1 MKKYIAKRLWSLI
14 PVMFV
19 VATLVFFLVHLTP
32 GDPASVIL
40 GPDAPQEAIAELRA
54 RLGLDKPLP
63 VQFVRWFGRVL
74 QGDLGESIFLRRP
87 VTRAIAERLEPT
99 LLLAGLA
106 TLFAVIIGI
115 PAGVL
120 AAVYRNTWLDRLF
133 MSVAVFGVS
142 MPNFWLALNLIFLFA
157 LTLALLPV
165 SGYVPLRDDPLMT
178 LRFMLLPAFSL
189 GFPQSA
195 LIARMTRGSMLDVL
209 SQDYVKT
216 ARAKGLSER
225 LVIYK
230 HALKNTMITV
240 ITVIGIVL
248 AITLSGSVVIET
260 IFGLPGVGRLI
271 INSVLRRDYPV
282 IQGTVLFIAA
292 SYVLVNLII
301 DVLYV
306 YLDPRIKYQ

>member
-1 MKKYIAKRLWSLI
+1 
-14 PVMFV
+14 
-19 VATLVFFLVHLTP
+19 LVFFLVHLTP

-54 RLGLDKPLP
+54 RLGLDQPLP
-63 VQFVRWFGRVL
+63 VQFVRWFGQVL
-74 QGDLGESIFLRRP
+74 QGNLGESIFLRRP
-87 VTRAIAERLEPT
+87 VTQAIVERLEPT

-106 TLFAVIIGI
+106 TGFAVIIGI
-115 PAGVL
+115 PTGVL

-133 MSVAVFGVS
+133 MSISIFGVS

-157 LTLALLPV
+157 LTLAILPV

-195 LIARMTRGSMLDVL
+195 LIARITRGSMLDVL

-216 ARAKGLSER
+216 ARAKGLSEQ

-260 IFGLPGVGRLI
+260 IFGLPGIGRLI

-282 IQGTVLFIAA
+282 IQGTVLFIAG
-292 SYVLVNLII
+292 SYVLVNLLI
-301 DVLYV
+301 DLLYV

>member
-1 MKKYIAKRLWSLI
+1 MKKYIAKRLWSLV

-32 GDPASVIL
+32 GDPAVVIL

-63 VQFVRWFGRVL
+63 VQFVRWFGQVL

-87 VTRAIAERLEPT
+87 VVQAIVERLEPT
-99 LLLAGLA
+99 LLLAGMA
-106 TLFAVIIGI
+106 TVFAVVIGI
-115 PAGVL
+115 PTGVL

-133 MSVAVFGVS
+133 MGISVFGVS

-157 LTLALLPV
+157 LTLAILPV

-178 LRFMLLPAFSL
+178 LRFLLLPAFSL

-216 ARAKGLSER
+216 ARAKGLSEQ

-260 IFGLPGVGRLI
+260 IFGLPGIGRLI

-282 IQGTVLFIAA
+282 IQGTVLCIAA
-292 SYVLVNLII
+292 SYVLVNLLI
-301 DVLYV
+301 DLLYV

>member
-1 MKKYIAKRLWSLI
+1 MKLYIAKRLWSLI
-14 PVMFV
+14 PVLFV

-63 VQFVRWFGRVL
+63 VQFVRWFGQVL

-87 VTRAIAERLEPT
+87 VSQAIVERLEPT

-106 TLFAVIIGI
+106 TVFAVVIGI
-115 PAGVL
+115 PTGVL
-120 AAVYRNTWLDRLF
+120 AAMYRNTWLDRLF
-133 MSVAVFGVS
+133 MSISVFGVS

-157 LTLALLPV
+157 LTLAILPV

-178 LRFMLLPAFSL
+178 LRFLLLPSFSL

-195 LIARMTRGSMLDVL
+195 LLARMTRGSMLDVL

-260 IFGLPGVGRLI
+260 IFGLPGIGRLI

-282 IQGTVLFIAA
+282 IQGTVLCIAA
-292 SYVLVNLII
+292 SYVLVNLLI
-301 DVLYV
+301 DLLYV

>member
-1 MKKYIAKRLWSLI
+1 MKKYIAKRLWSLV

-32 GDPASVIL
+32 GDPAAVIL

-63 VQFVRWFGRVL
+63 VQFVRWFGQVL

-87 VTRAIAERLEPT
+87 VTQAIVERLEPT

-106 TLFAVIIGI
+106 TVFAVVIGL
-115 PAGVL
+115 PTGVL

-133 MSVAVFGVS
+133 MSISVFGVS

-157 LTLALLPV
+157 LTLAVLPV

-178 LRFMLLPAFSL
+178 LRFLLLPAVSL

-216 ARAKGLSER
+216 ARAKGLSEQ

-260 IFGLPGVGRLI
+260 IFGLPGIGRLI

-292 SYVLVNLII
+292 SYVLVNLLI
-301 DVLYV
+301 DLLYV

>member
-1 MKKYIAKRLWSLI
+1 MKKYIAKRLWSLV

-32 GDPASVIL
+32 GDPAVVIL

-63 VQFVRWFGRVL
+63 VQFVRWFGQVL

-87 VTRAIAERLEPT
+87 VVQAIVERLEPT
-99 LLLAGLA
+99 LLLAGMA
-106 TLFAVIIGI
+106 TVFAVVIGI
-115 PAGVL
+115 PTGVL

-133 MSVAVFGVS
+133 MGISVFGVS

-157 LTLALLPV
+157 LTLAILPV
-165 SGYVPLRDDPLMT
+165 SGYVPLRDAPFMT
-178 LRFMLLPAFSL
+178 LRFLLLPAFSL

-216 ARAKGLSER
+216 ARAKGLSEQ

-260 IFGLPGVGRLI
+260 IFGLPGIGRLI

-282 IQGTVLFIAA
+282 IQGTVLCIAA
-292 SYVLVNLII
+292 SYVLVNLLI
-301 DVLYV
+301 DLLYV

>member
-1 MKKYIAKRLWSLI
+1 MKKYIAKRLCSLI

-54 RLGLDKPLP
+54 RLGLDQPLP
-63 VQFVRWFGRVL
+63 VQFVRWFGQVL
-74 QGDLGESIFLRRP
+74 QGNLGESIFLRRP
-87 VTRAIAERLEPT
+87 VTQAIVERLEPT

-106 TLFAVIIGI
+106 TVFAVIIGI
-115 PAGVL
+115 PTGVL

-133 MSVAVFGVS
+133 MSLSVFGVS

-157 LTLALLPV
+157 LTLAILPV

-178 LRFMLLPAFSL
+178 LRFLLLPAFSL

-195 LIARMTRGSMLDVL
+195 LIARITRGSMLDVL

-216 ARAKGLSER
+216 ARAKGLSEQ

-260 IFGLPGVGRLI
+260 IFGLPGIGRLI

-292 SYVLVNLII
+292 SYVLVNLLI
-301 DVLYV
+301 DLLYV

>member
-1 MKKYIAKRLWSLI
+1 MKKYIAKRLWSLV

-32 GDPASVIL
+32 GDPAAVIL
-40 GPDAPQEAIAELRA
+40 GPDAPQEAVAELRA
-54 RLGLDKPLP
+54 RLGLDRPLP
-63 VQFVRWFGRVL
+63 VQFLHWFGQVL
-74 QGDLGESIFLRRP
+74 QGDLGDSIFLRRP
-87 VTRAIAERLEPT
+87 VTQAIVERLEPT

-106 TLFAVIIGI
+106 TMLAVLIGI
-115 PAGVL
+115 PTGVL
-120 AAVYRNTWLDRLF
+120 AAVYRSTWLDRLF
-133 MSVAVFGVS
+133 MSIAVFGVS

-157 LTLALLPV
+157 LTLAVLPV

-178 LRFMLLPAFSL
+178 LRFLLLPAFSL

-216 ARAKGLSER
+216 ARAKGLSEQ

-240 ITVIGIVL
+240 LTVIGIVL

-260 IFGLPGVGRLI
+260 IFGLPGIGRLI

-292 SYVLVNLII
+292 SYVLVNLLI
-301 DVLYV
+301 DLLYM

>member
-19 VATLVFFLVHLTP
+19 VTTLVFFLVHLTP

-54 RLGLDKPLP
+54 RLGLDQPLP
-63 VQFVRWFGRVL
+63 VQFVRWFGQVL
-74 QGDLGESIFLRRP
+74 QGNLGESIFLRRP
-87 VTRAIAERLEPT
+87 VTQAIVERLEPT

-106 TLFAVIIGI
+106 TAFAVIIGI
-115 PAGVL
+115 PTGVL

-133 MSVAVFGVS
+133 MSISIFGVS

-157 LTLALLPV
+157 LTLAILPV

-195 LIARMTRGSMLDVL
+195 LIARLTRGSMLDVL

-216 ARAKGLSER
+216 ARAKGLSEQ

-260 IFGLPGVGRLI
+260 IFGLPGIGRLI

-282 IQGTVLFIAA
+282 IQGTVLFIAG
-292 SYVLVNLII
+292 SYVLVNLLI
-301 DVLYV
+301 DLLYV

>member
-87 VTRAIAERLEPT
+87 VTQAIAERLEPT

-165 SGYVPLRDDPLMT
+165 SGYVPLGDDPLMT

-189 GFPQSA
+189 GFPQTA

-260 IFGLPGVGRLI
+260 VFGLPGVGRLI

-306 YLDPRIKYQ
+306 YIDPRIKYQ

>member
-1 MKKYIAKRLWSLI
+1 MKGYIAKRLWSLI

-40 GPDAPQEAIAELRA
+40 GPDAPQESIAELRA

-63 VQFVRWFGRVL
+63 VQFVRWFGQVL

-87 VTRAIAERLEPT
+87 VTQAIFERIEPT
-99 LLLAGLA
+99 LLLAGLS
-106 TLFAVIIGI
+106 TLFAVVIGI
-115 PAGVL
+115 PTGVL
-120 AAVYRNTWLDRLF
+120 AAVYRNTWLDRVF
-133 MSVAVFGVS
+133 MSISVFGVS
-142 MPNFWLALNLIFLFA
+142 MPNFWLALNLIFIFA
-157 LTLALLPV
+157 LTLSFLPV
-165 SGYVPLRDDPLMT
+165 SGYVPLREDPLLT
-178 LRFMLLPAFSL
+178 LRFLLLPSFAL

-216 ARAKGLSER
+216 ARAKGLSEQ

-260 IFGLPGVGRLI
+260 IFGLPGIGRLI

-282 IQGTVLFIAA
+282 IQGAVLCIAA

-301 DVLYV
+301 DLLYV

>member
-87 VTRAIAERLEPT
+87 VTQAIAERLEPT

-165 SGYVPLRDDPLMT
+165 SGYVPLGDDPLMT

-260 IFGLPGVGRLI
+260 VFGLPGVGRLI

-306 YLDPRIKYQ
+306 YIDPRIKYQ

>member
-1 MKKYIAKRLWSLI
+1 MKRYIAKRLWSLV

-19 VATLVFFLVHLTP
+19 VATVVFFLVHLTP

-40 GPDAPQEAIAELRA
+40 GADASQEAIAELRA
-54 RLGLDKPLP
+54 RLGLDQPLP
-63 VQFVRWFGRVL
+63 VQFVRWFGQVL
-74 QGDLGESIFLRRP
+74 QGNLGESIFLRRP
-87 VTRAIAERLEPT
+87 VTQAIAERLEPT
-99 LLLAGLA
+99 LLLAGMATVLA
-106 TLFAVIIGI
+106 VLIGI
-115 PAGVL
+115 PTGVL

-133 MSVAVFGVS
+133 MSISVFGVS

-157 LTLALLPV
+157 LTLAILPV

-178 LRFMLLPAFSL
+178 LRFLLLPAFSL

-216 ARAKGLSER
+216 ARAKGLSEQ

-248 AITLSGSVVIET
+248 AITLSGSVVIES
-260 IFGLPGVGRLI
+260 IFGLPGIGRLI

-292 SYVLVNLII
+292 SYVLVNLLI
-301 DVLYV
+301 DLLYM

>member
-1 MKKYIAKRLWSLI
+1 MKKYIAKRLWSLV

-54 RLGLDKPLP
+54 RLGLDQPLP
-63 VQFVRWFGRVL
+63 VQFVRWFGQVL
-74 QGDLGESIFLRRP
+74 QGNLGESIFLRRP
-87 VTRAIAERLEPT
+87 VTQAIVERLEPT
-99 LLLAGLA
+99 LLLAGMA
-106 TLFAVIIGI
+106 TVFAVIIGI
-115 PAGVL
+115 PTGVL

-133 MSVAVFGVS
+133 MSISIFGVS

-157 LTLALLPV
+157 LTLAILPV

-178 LRFMLLPAFSL
+178 LRFLLLPAFSL
-189 GFPQSA
+189 GFPQAA
-195 LIARMTRGSMLDVL
+195 LIARITRGSMLDVL

-216 ARAKGLSER
+216 ARAKGLSEQ

-260 IFGLPGVGRLI
+260 IFGLPGIGRLI

-282 IQGTVLFIAA
+282 IQGTVLFIAG
-292 SYVLVNLII
+292 SYVLVNLLI
-301 DVLYV
+301 DLLYV

>member
-54 RLGLDKPLP
+54 RLGLDQPLP
-63 VQFVRWFGRVL
+63 VQFVRWFGQVL
-74 QGDLGESIFLRRP
+74 QGNLGESIFLRRP
-87 VTRAIAERLEPT
+87 VTQAIVERLEPT

-106 TLFAVIIGI
+106 TAFAVIIGI
-115 PAGVL
+115 PTGVL

-133 MSVAVFGVS
+133 MSISIFGVS

-157 LTLALLPV
+157 LTLAILPV

-195 LIARMTRGSMLDVL
+195 LIARITRGSMLDVL

-216 ARAKGLSER
+216 ARAKGLSEQ

-260 IFGLPGVGRLI
+260 IFGLPGIGRLI

-282 IQGTVLFIAA
+282 IQGTVLFIAG
-292 SYVLVNLII
+292 SYVLVNLLI
-301 DVLYV
+301 DLLYV

>member
-1 MKKYIAKRLWSLI
+1 MKKYIAKRLWSLV

-63 VQFVRWFGRVL
+63 VQFVRWFGQVL
-74 QGDLGESIFLRRP
+74 QGNLGESIFLRRP
-87 VTRAIAERLEPT
+87 VTQAIVERLEPT
-99 LLLAGLA
+99 LLLAGMA
-106 TLFAVIIGI
+106 TVLAVIIGI
-115 PAGVL
+115 PTGVL

-133 MSVAVFGVS
+133 MGISVFGVS

-157 LTLALLPV
+157 LTLAVLPV
-165 SGYVPLRDDPLMT
+165 SGYVPLGEDPLMT
-178 LRFMLLPAFSL
+178 LRFLLLPAFSL

-216 ARAKGLSER
+216 ARAKGLSEQ

-230 HALKNTMITV
+230 HALRNTMITV
-240 ITVIGIVL
+240 MTVIGIVL

-260 IFGLPGVGRLI
+260 IFGLPGIGRLI

-282 IQGTVLFIAA
+282 IQGAVLFIAA
-292 SYVLVNLII
+292 SYVLVNLLI
-301 DVLYV
+301 DLLYV

>member
-40 GPDAPQEAIAELRA
+40 GSDAPQEAIAELRA
-54 RLGLDKPLP
+54 RLGLDQPLP
-63 VQFVRWFGRVL
+63 VQFVRWFGQVL
-74 QGDLGESIFLRRP
+74 QGNLGESIFLRRP
-87 VTRAIAERLEPT
+87 VTQAIVERLEPT

-106 TLFAVIIGI
+106 TAFAVIIGI
-115 PAGVL
+115 PTGVL

-133 MSVAVFGVS
+133 MSISIFGVS

-157 LTLALLPV
+157 LTLAILPV

-195 LIARMTRGSMLDVL
+195 LIARITRGSMLDVL

-216 ARAKGLSER
+216 ARAKGLSEQ

-260 IFGLPGVGRLI
+260 IFGLPGIGRLI

-282 IQGTVLFIAA
+282 IQGTVLFIAG
-292 SYVLVNLII
+292 SYVLVNLLI
-301 DVLYV
+301 DLLYV

>member
-1 MKKYIAKRLWSLI
+1 MKRYIAKRLWSLV
-14 PVMFV
+14 PVMFI

-40 GPDAPQEAIAELRA
+40 GPDAPQEAVAELRA

-63 VQFVRWFGRVL
+63 VQFVRWFGQVL

-87 VTRAIAERLEPT
+87 VTQAIVERLEPT

-115 PAGVL
+115 PTGVL
-120 AAVYRNTWLDRLF
+120 AAVHRNTWLDRLF

-157 LTLALLPV
+157 LALALLPV

-240 ITVIGIVL
+240 ITVIGIIL

>member
-1 MKKYIAKRLWSLI
+1 MKKYIAKRLWSLV

-54 RLGLDKPLP
+54 RLGLDQPLP
-63 VQFVRWFGRVL
+63 VQFVRWFGQVL
-74 QGDLGESIFLRRP
+74 QGNLGESIFLRRP
-87 VTRAIAERLEPT
+87 VTQAIVERLEPT

-106 TLFAVIIGI
+106 TAFAVIIGI
-115 PAGVL
+115 PTGVL

-133 MSVAVFGVS
+133 MSISIFGVS

-157 LTLALLPV
+157 LTLAILPV

-195 LIARMTRGSMLDVL
+195 LIARITRGSMLDVL

-216 ARAKGLSER
+216 ARAKGLSEQ

-260 IFGLPGVGRLI
+260 IFGLPGIGRLI

-282 IQGTVLFIAA
+282 IQGTVLFIAG
-292 SYVLVNLII
+292 SYVLVNLLI
-301 DVLYV
+301 DLLYV

>member
-1 MKKYIAKRLWSLI
+1 MKKYIAKRLWSLV

-32 GDPASVIL
+32 GDPAAVIL
-40 GPDAPQEAIAELRA
+40 GPDASQEAVAELRA

-63 VQFVRWFGRVL
+63 VQFVRWFGQVV

-87 VTRAIAERLEPT
+87 VTQAIVERLEPT

-106 TLFAVIIGI
+106 TVFAVVIGI
-115 PAGVL
+115 PTGVL

-133 MSVAVFGVS
+133 MSISVFGVS

-157 LTLALLPV
+157 LTLAVLPV

-178 LRFMLLPAFSL
+178 LRFLLLPSFSL

-216 ARAKGLSER
+216 ARAKGLSEQ

-292 SYVLVNLII
+292 TYVLVNLLI
-301 DVLYV
+301 DLLYV

>member
-1 MKKYIAKRLWSLI
+1 MKTYLAKRLWSLV

-63 VQFVRWFGRVL
+63 VQFVRWFAQVL
-74 QGDLGESIFLRRP
+74 QGNLGESLFLRRP
-87 VTRAIAERLEPT
+87 VTQAIAERLEPT
-99 LLLAGLA
+99 LLLAGIA
-106 TLFAVIIGI
+106 TVFAVIIGI
-115 PAGVL
+115 PTGVL

-133 MSVAVFGVS
+133 MSISVFGVS

-157 LTLALLPV
+157 LTLAILPV

-178 LRFMLLPAFSL
+178 LRFLLLPAFSL

-209 SQDYVKT
+209 SQDYVRT
-216 ARAKGLSER
+216 ARAKGLSEQ

-260 IFGLPGVGRLI
+260 IFGLPGIGRLI

-292 SYVLVNLII
+292 SYVLVNLLI
-301 DVLYV
+301 DLLYI

>member
-1 MKKYIAKRLWSLI
+1 MKTYIAKRLWSLV

-63 VQFVRWFGRVL
+63 VQFVRWFAQVL
-74 QGDLGESIFLRRP
+74 QGDLGESLFLRRP
-87 VTRAIAERLEPT
+87 VTQAIAERLEPT
-99 LLLAGLA
+99 LLLAGIA
-106 TLFAVIIGI
+106 TVFAVIIGI
-115 PAGVL
+115 PTGVL

-133 MSVAVFGVS
+133 MSISVFGVS

-157 LTLALLPV
+157 LTLAILPV

-178 LRFMLLPAFSL
+178 LRFLLLPAFSL

-209 SQDYVKT
+209 SQDYVRT
-216 ARAKGLSER
+216 ARAKGLSEQ

-260 IFGLPGVGRLI
+260 IFGLPGIGRLI

-292 SYVLVNLII
+292 SYVLVNLLI
-301 DVLYV
+301 DLLYI

>member
-1 MKKYIAKRLWSLI
+1 MKKYIAKRLWSLV

-32 GDPASVIL
+32 GDPAAVIL
-40 GPDAPQEAIAELRA
+40 GPDAPQEAIAELRV

-63 VQFVRWFGRVL
+63 VQFVRWFGQVL
-74 QGDLGESIFLRRP
+74 QGNLGESIFLRRP
-87 VTRAIAERLEPT
+87 VVQAIVERLEPT
-99 LLLAGLA
+99 LLLAGMA
-106 TLFAVIIGI
+106 TVFAVVIGI
-115 PAGVL
+115 PTGVL

-133 MSVAVFGVS
+133 MSISVFGVS

-157 LTLALLPV
+157 LTLAILPV

-178 LRFMLLPAFSL
+178 LRFLLLPAFSL

-216 ARAKGLSER
+216 ARAKGLSEQ

-260 IFGLPGVGRLI
+260 IFGLPGIGRLI

-282 IQGTVLFIAA
+282 IQGTVLCIAA
-292 SYVLVNLII
+292 SYVLVNLLI
-301 DVLYV
+301 DLLYV

>member
-1 MKKYIAKRLWSLI
+1 
-14 PVMFV
+14 
-19 VATLVFFLVHLTP
+19 
-32 GDPASVIL
+32 
-40 GPDAPQEAIAELRA
+40 
-54 RLGLDKPLP
+54 
-63 VQFVRWFGRVL
+63 VQFVRWFGQVL
-74 QGDLGESIFLRRP
+74 QGNLGESIFLRRP
-87 VTRAIAERLEPT
+87 VTQAIVERLEPT
-99 LLLAGLA
+99 ILLAGMA
-106 TLFAVIIGI
+106 TVFAVIIGI
-115 PAGVL
+115 PTGVL

-133 MSVAVFGVS
+133 MSLSIFGVS

-157 LTLALLPV
+157 LTLAILPV

-178 LRFMLLPAFSL
+178 LRFLLLPAFSL

-195 LIARMTRGSMLDVL
+195 LIARITRGSMLDVL

-216 ARAKGLSER
+216 ARAKGLSEQ

-260 IFGLPGVGRLI
+260 IFGLPGIGRLI

-282 IQGTVLFIAA
+282 IQGTVLFIAG
-292 SYVLVNLII
+292 SYVLVNLLI
-301 DVLYV
+301 DLLYV

>member
-1 MKKYIAKRLWSLI
+1 MKTYIAKRLWSLV

-54 RLGLDKPLP
+54 RLGLDQPLP
-63 VQFVRWFGRVL
+63 VQFVRWFAQVL
-74 QGDLGESIFLRRP
+74 QGNLGESLFLRRP
-87 VTRAIAERLEPT
+87 VTQAIAERLEPT
-99 LLLAGLA
+99 LLLAGIA
-106 TLFAVIIGI
+106 TVFAVIIGI
-115 PAGVL
+115 PTGVL

-133 MSVAVFGVS
+133 MSISVFGVS

-157 LTLALLPV
+157 LTLAILPV

-178 LRFMLLPAFSL
+178 LRFLLLPAFSL

-216 ARAKGLSER
+216 ARAKGLSEQ

-260 IFGLPGVGRLI
+260 IFGLPGIGRLI

-292 SYVLVNLII
+292 SYVLVNLLI
-301 DVLYV
+301 DLLYI

>member
-1 MKKYIAKRLWSLI
+1 MKRYIAKRLWSLV
-14 PVMFV
+14 PVMFI

-40 GPDAPQEAIAELRA
+40 GPDAPQEAVAELRA
-54 RLGLDKPLP
+54 RLGLEKPLP
-63 VQFVRWFGRVL
+63 VQFVRWFGQVL

-87 VTRAIAERLEPT
+87 VTQAIVERLEPT

-115 PAGVL
+115 PTGVL
-120 AAVYRNTWLDRLF
+120 AAVHRNTWLDRLF

-157 LTLALLPV
+157 LALALLPV

-240 ITVIGIVL
+240 ITVIGIVV